1 MKGIFLSR
9 EVGAAI
15 GQDKEINEMGMK
27 LSKKFKSLR
36 KYYRDPLTETNITF
50 FTSAILMFTIY
61 NLNL

>member
-1 MKGIFLSR
+1 M
-9 EVGAAI
+9 GAAI